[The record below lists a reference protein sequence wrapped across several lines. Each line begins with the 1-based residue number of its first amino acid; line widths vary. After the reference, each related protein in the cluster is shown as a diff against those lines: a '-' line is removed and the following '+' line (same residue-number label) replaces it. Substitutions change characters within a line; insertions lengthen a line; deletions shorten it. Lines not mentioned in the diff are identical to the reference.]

1 MYTLNKL
8 RSPFKKQI
16 MNYHRHLKYT
26 DILYCVAFLDHS
38 GQTRGSKGKVAATA
52 FESARLFRIRL
63 NSPLITPSLPID

>member
-16 MNYHRHLKYT
+16 MNYHLKYT
-26 DILYCVAFLDHS
+26 DILYCVAFFDHS
-38 GQTRGSKGKVAATA
+38 GQTRENKGKVAATA

-63 NSPLITPSLPID
+63 NSPLITPSLLID